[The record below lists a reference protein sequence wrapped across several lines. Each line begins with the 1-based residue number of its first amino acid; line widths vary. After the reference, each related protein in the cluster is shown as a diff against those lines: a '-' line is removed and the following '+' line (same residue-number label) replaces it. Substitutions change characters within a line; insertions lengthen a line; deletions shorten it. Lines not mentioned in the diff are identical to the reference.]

1 MTLNFRNKSQFLF
14 ILKASASL
22 TQVIIIINVVD
33 LLFKHHDQDMILLD
47 VMISL
52 LESNI
57 HMSFKSV
64 VSSTFIVFTELALTL
79 LD

>member
-22 TQVIIIINVVD
+22 TQVIIIIDVVD

>member
-22 TQVIIIINVVD
+22 TQVIIIIDVVD

-64 VSSTFIVFTELALTL
+64 VSSTFIVFTELAPTL